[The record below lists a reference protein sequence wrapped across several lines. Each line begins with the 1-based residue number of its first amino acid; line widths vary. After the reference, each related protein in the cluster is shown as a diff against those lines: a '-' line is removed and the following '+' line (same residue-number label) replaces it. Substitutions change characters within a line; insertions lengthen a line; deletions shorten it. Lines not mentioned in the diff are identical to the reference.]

1 MIVTHSMTMD
11 LTGQAQMPQAEMMA
25 GDQFTRQLEL
35 SLYCGEEP
43 WTIPEDAHAVVCF
56 LKSDGTGGEYD
67 SVGDGE
73 PACRFSENVL
83 TVRIAPQVLTAAGP
97 VMLTVELMRGNCKI
111 STFAILLSVRN
122 TVPQNLEA
130 GDILQLNGF
139 LRIPDTAEAGQYFR
153 VAAVDEHGAVTR
165 VEAVNLD
172 VADAVE
178 DALMQ
183 ALEGGEFQ
191 GASAYEIAVAN
202 GFEGTQEEWLESLQA
217 GFPDSAELGDI
228 QQINVTGSLT
238 TDASVV
244 VDFHGSRVQ
253 GVEAPVQDTDAATKG
268 YADQAARN
276 AAADYLVPEDWQE
289 AVDAAVQTVTANQD
303 AGGRN
308 CVTFAY
314 FSDCHML
321 PGGASGIGHLAA
333 AVMDLCAIPFALM
346 CGDAAASDA
355 DSETSLR
362 DSLKEADAM
371 LKPIR
376 WERLL
381 QALGEA
387 DGAFNGGQPD
397 AKAIYGAVF
406 RKLSSDTR
414 RVYGGDGS
422 YYYLDYP
429 AARVR
434 FIVLNSA
441 WVQDGSAMRSE
452 NFGYGNEQLNWLAS
466 EALSF
471 GETGWSVVLA
481 AHVPSVSG
489 WEASIRDDAVLQGIL
504 LAHHWGRSY
513 SGTSG
518 TAGQW
523 DYVAVTCDYSGQE
536 TARII
541 GFFSGHTHQD
551 GIVTDEL
558 PYVAVTIADSAQAP
572 VLDFVTVN
580 LETQSVFLTRLGEGR
595 NRAYGYGD
603 IPYLLYHVASLLTGC
618 TTSNDTAW
626 MEEQG
631 YYHTELTPADGC
643 SLSSV
648 TVTMGGEDITDQC
661 YAGGVIDIYEVTG
674 DIVVTA
680 VAEG

>member
-11 LTGQAQMPQAEMMA
+11 LTGQAQLPQAEMMA
-25 GDQFTRQLEL
+25 GDQLTRQLAL
-35 SLYCGEEP
+35 SLYCGDEP
-43 WTIPEDAHAVVCF
+43 WAIPEDAHAVVCF

-73 PACRFSENVL
+73 PACQFSENVL
-83 TVRIAPQVLTAAGP
+83 TVCIAPQVLTTAGP
-97 VMLTVELMRGNCKI
+97 VMLTVELLRGNCKI
-111 STFAILLSVRN
+111 STFAILLSVRS
-122 TVPQNLEA
+122 TVPQDLEA
-130 GDILQLNGF
+130 GDLLQLNGF
-139 LRIPDTAEAGQYFR
+139 LRIPDTAQVGQFFR
-153 VAAVDEHGAVTR
+153 VAAVDAYGAVTR
-165 VEAVNLD
+165 VEAVDLD
-172 VADAVE
+172 VTDAVE
-178 DALMQ
+178 DALAL
-183 ALEGGEFQ
+183 ALESGEFQ

-217 GFPDSAELGDI
+217 GFPDSGELGDI
-228 QQINVTGSLT
+228 QQINITGSLT
-238 TDASVV
+238 TDAAVV
-244 VDFHGSRVQ
+244 VNFHGSRVR
-253 GVEAPVQDTDAATKG
+253 GVEAPVEDTDAATKS
-268 YADQAARN
+268 YADQAAQN
-276 AAADYLVPEDWQE
+276 AAADYLVPEGWQE
-289 AVDAAVQTVTANQD
+289 AVDTAVQTVTANQD

-308 CVTFAY
+308 CVSFAC
-314 FSDCHML
+314 FSDCHTL
-321 PGGASGIGHLAA
+321 PGGASGVGHLAA
-333 AVMDLCAIPFALM
+333 AVMDACAIPFALM

-355 DSETSLR
+355 DDETALR
-362 DSLKEADAM
+362 DSLKQADAL

-381 QALGEA
+381 QVAGEA
-387 DGAFNGGQPD
+387 DGAWDGGQLD
-397 AKAIYGAVF
+397 ANAMYGAVF

-434 FIVLNSA
+434 FIVLNSVWA
-441 WVQDGSAMRSE
+441 GESSAAGSE
-452 NFGYGNEQLNWLAS
+452 NFGYGNAQLNWLAS

-471 GETGWSVVLA
+471 AESGWSVVLA

-523 DYVAVTCDYSGQE
+523 DYVSVACDYSSQE

-558 PYVAVTIADSAQAP
+558 PYAAVTIADSAQTP
-572 VLDFVTVN
+572 TLDFVTVN
-580 LETQSVFLTRLGEGR
+580 LETQMVFLTRLGDGR
-595 NRAYGYGD
+595 DRAYGYGD
-603 IPYLLYHVASLLTGC
+603 IPYLMYHVTSLLTGC
-618 TTSNDTAW
+618 TTSNDAAW
-626 MEEQG
+626 MEEQD

-643 SLSSV
+643 TLSAV

-661 YAGGVIDIYEVTG
+661 YADGMIDIYEVTG

-680 VAEG
+680 TAEG